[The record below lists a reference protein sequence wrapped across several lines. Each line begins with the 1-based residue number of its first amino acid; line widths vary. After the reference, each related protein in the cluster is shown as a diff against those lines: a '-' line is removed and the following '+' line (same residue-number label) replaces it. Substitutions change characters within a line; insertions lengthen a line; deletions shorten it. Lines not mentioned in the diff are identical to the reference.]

1 MEEELF
7 FEAIVPKKKTFAVYA
22 ARVLCVLCTILFF
35 YISFFYNIILLF
47 LAFFVCYGAYLLFLY
62 TDVEYEYSFQDNEV
76 MFDKVYAKSRR
87 KEGDRFDLK
96 KLELVAKP
104 EHNDM
109 VPYVRRTDLM
119 TMDYTSGYNPDGLYV
134 MIVGYGA
141 GLAKV
146 YFEPNDAMLERLR
159 TIAPSKVRK

>member
-1 MEEELF
+1 M
-7 FEAIVPKKKTFAVYA
+7 
-22 ARVLCVLCTILFF
+22 
-35 YISFFYNIILLF
+35 
-47 LAFFVCYGAYLLFLY
+47 AFFVCYGAYLLFLY

-104 EHNDM
+104 EYNDM
-109 VPYVRRTDLM
+109 IPYMRRTDIM
-119 TMDYTSGYNPDGLYV
+119 TMDYTSGYNPDGIYV
-134 MIVGYGA
+134 MIIGHGA

-146 YFEPNDAMLERLR
+146 LFEPNDAMLERFR
-159 TIAPSKVRK
+159 TVAPSKVHK